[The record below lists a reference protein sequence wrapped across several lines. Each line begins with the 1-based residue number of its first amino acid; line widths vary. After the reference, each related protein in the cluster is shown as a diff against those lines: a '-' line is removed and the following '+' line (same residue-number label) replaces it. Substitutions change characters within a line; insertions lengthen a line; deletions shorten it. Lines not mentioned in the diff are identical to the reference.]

1 MIGRGL
7 FYLRMANVTR
17 LKTHWRL
24 AAVALLTLIVIGGVS
39 FYLATR
45 PTANV
50 SCASVTVQHVPTV
63 DPSLPGHRTY
73 QLVPLG
79 PLPYK
84 QHYQPGETL
93 RFAWCPVADNPT
105 SDGAPS
111 QVTITGQL
119 AGPFGTQA
127 AAQAAQLAY
136 HFEGQ
141 DAPDGEPPTPLQP
154 VAGIMASFSTDTWD
168 GSEHASTLTLPQ
180 VPGFYIF
187 VLTTATVA
195 PAGSTGLVS
204 SVGGPT
210 GIVEVAN

>member
-1 MIGRGL
+1 
-7 FYLRMANVTR
+7 MAHEMR
-17 LKTHWRL
+17 LSTHWRM
-24 AAVALLTLIVIGGVS
+24 AALVLVTLIAIGGVS
-39 FYLATR
+39 FYL
-45 PTANV
+45 V
-50 SCASVTVQHVPTV
+50 SHRFPGITYSCSSVNAQHVPTV
-63 DPSLPGHRTY
+63 DPRLPGHRTY
-73 QLVPLG
+73 QLVSLG
-79 PLPYK
+79 PQPYK

-136 HFEGQ
+136 HFEYK

-168 GSEHASTLTLPQ
+168 GTEHASTLTLPQ
-180 VPGFYIF
+180 VPGYYIF
-187 VLTTATVA
+187 VLTTATGA
-195 PAGSTGLVS
+195 PAGSIGLVS
-204 SVGGPT
+204 SVGVGT

>member
-1 MIGRGL
+1 M
-7 FYLRMANVTR
+7 TR

-24 AAVALLTLIVIGGVS
+24 VALAIVTLIAIGSVT
-39 FYLATR
+39 FYLTSMR
-45 PTANV
+45 P
-50 SCASVTVQHVPTV
+50 VPTV
-63 DPSLPGHRTY
+63 HPHATVSCTSAFAHQGPTAEPSFSGHRTY

-93 RFAWCPVADNPT
+93 RFAWCPVADDPT
-105 SDGAPS
+105 SEGAPS

-119 AGPFGTQA
+119 AGPFGTRA
-127 AAQAAQLAY
+127 AANAAQLAY
-136 HFEGQ
+136 DFKGH

-154 VAGIMASFSTDTWD
+154 VAGVMASFSTDTWD
-168 GSEHASTLTLPQ
+168 GAEHTSTLTLPQ

-195 PAGSTGLVS
+195 PTGSTGLQS

-210 GIVEVAN
+210 GIVEVVN

>member
-1 MIGRGL
+1 M
-7 FYLRMANVTR
+7 TR

-24 AAVALLTLIVIGGVS
+24 VALALVTLIIIGSVS
-39 FYLATR
+39 FYLTTMR
-45 PTANV
+45 PVPTVHPGAKV
-50 SCASVTVQHVPTV
+50 SCASTFAQHVPTV
-63 DPSLPGHRTY
+63 DASLSGHRTY

-105 SDGAPS
+105 SDSAPS
-111 QVTITGQL
+111 QVMITGQL

-136 HFEGQ
+136 AFEGQ
-141 DAPDGEPPTPLQP
+141 DAPVGWSRPPLQP
-154 VAGIMASFSTDTWD
+154 VADTMASFSSDTWD
-168 GSEHASTLTLPQ
+168 GTEHASTLTLPQ

-187 VLTTATVA
+187 VLTTATGA
-195 PAGSTGLVS
+195 PAGSTDSVS